1 MGSESVCPIPN
12 SLVEVNQAIKESTAL
27 QNSEYKV
34 GSSCMQGWRVSMED
48 AHVHILSM
56 GPEDPSAAYFGV
68 FDGHGGAKVAAYCA
82 NNLHRHIVRRPE
94 YSRGE
99 VEEALREGFLECDRV
114 MKNEESLK
122 DEMAGSTAVVV
133 LTQGSKLWR

>member
-1 MGSESVCPIPN
+1 
-12 SLVEVNQAIKESTAL
+12 
-27 QNSEYKV
+27 
-34 GSSCMQGWRVSMED
+34 
-48 AHVHILSM
+48 M

-94 YSRGE
+94 YTQAE

-114 MKNEESLK
+114 MRNEESLK

-133 LTQGSKLWR
+133 LTQGNKLWCANAGDSRCVAELVALPGHSPLTTSQWTLRK